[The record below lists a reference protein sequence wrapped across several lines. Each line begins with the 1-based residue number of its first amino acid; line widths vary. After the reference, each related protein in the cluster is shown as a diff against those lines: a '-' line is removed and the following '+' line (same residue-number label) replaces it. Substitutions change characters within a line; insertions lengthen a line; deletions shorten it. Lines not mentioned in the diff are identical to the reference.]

1 MRWGKLLFAMLA
13 GPALLFAGAVP
24 RAQAGFVIASAL
36 NLNQVLDVPD
46 SSLYDHTL
54 IQMFHFNGGDNQL
67 WDLYEADY
75 DGTYLYVYIINRNSG
90 KAVDVP
96 NGSSDDQIQI
106 QQFTWNGG
114 DNQQWAL
121 VDVSGSWTH
130 RLFNRASG
138 KFLDLPNGA
147 TADHT
152 IIQQFHDNGGLQN
165 QQWVLIWDED

>member
-1 MRWGKLLFAMLA
+1 MKWGKVLFGMLA
-13 GPALLFAGAVP
+13 VLALLFSGEM
-24 RAQAGFVIASAL
+24 RQAQAGYVIASTL
-36 NLNQVLDVPD
+36 NLNQVLDVPNG
-46 SSLYDHTL
+46 SLDDHTL
-54 IQMFHFNGGDNQL
+54 IQIFHFTGGDNQL

-90 KAVDVP
+90 KALDVP
-96 NGSSDDQIQI
+96 NGAPDDQIQI

-114 DNQQWAL
+114 DNQEWAL
-121 VDVSGSWTH
+121 VDVPGSWTH

-138 KFLDLPNGA
+138 KFLDLPNGS

-152 IIQQFHDNGGLQN
+152 IIQQFHDNGGLLN